1 MIEGFSGVHLL
12 RFFEL
17 AHYVPRDLKAFLRSE
32 EARQRS
38 ERNGKRHL
46 KPFLKA
52 GGVRELFSRVDVI
65 DAVGEFVRVSTAAGI
80 TDDLVE
86 QHLHAVIRTAFS
98 TIHADIQRGV
108 DEFNAIV
115 SAALLQEV
123 QQIQRSLNK
132 PATAD

>member
-17 AHYVPRDLKAFLRSE
+17 AYYVPRDLKAFLRSE

-65 DAVGEFVRVSTAAGI
+65 DAVGEFVRVSAAAGL

-86 QHLHAVIRTAFS
+86 QHLHAVIRTTFGA
-98 TIHADIQRGV
+98 IHADMERGV
-108 DEFNAIV
+108 DAFNAIV
-115 SAALLQEV
+115 SESLLQEV
-123 QQIQRSLNK
+123 QQIQRSH
-132 PATAD
+132 AQQASAD